1 MIAFSW
7 RREAAAITAFFAVVA
22 VAATYPLIRRA
33 AFALPAGL
41 GDPALVTFLL
51 AWDADRI
58 AHGFHNFW
66 EPPFLF
72 PHRHTL
78 AYSEHM
84 LGVAVFTAPLQWLTR
99 NPVLVYNVAF
109 LGSYVL
115 AGVGAYVLTRS
126 LWGRRDAAVLAGLAF
141 ALCPYRLGHVMHLQM
156 LMAGWMPVALWALH
170 RYLASWSR
178 RALAGFAVTFLLLS
192 LSNAYYLFF
201 FSLAVAVVIGVEL
214 IIRPRVRLRRL
225 LPELAGAGA
234 VIGVVLA
241 PFAWMYLRV
250 QRENALYR
258 GADEFINYSAR
269 LSDYLTVPEGV
280 WNWRGLLHNGAPE
293 RQLYLGFFAMSFAIL
308 GLITAA
314 TANEDLELRGRRLR
328 LVITY
333 TLVTLMALWVSLGP
347 GAWRPYGLLFRFM
360 PGFSGMRVPARIA
373 TVVDLGLVV
382 LASAGAAWLFGRLR
396 RRTALIVAITIGTLV
411 IVEGRQKMSIDP
423 FPPVQRRLDRETYE
437 WLRDQP
443 PGAVVELRMAQQN
456 DVHSFTLFYQ
466 FNTLFHRHPIVN
478 GYSAWPSLLQEFL
491 GGPAAP
497 FGDATRLPDT
507 LRALRATGVRYLL
520 LHWWTYKDANEAA
533 RTLWAIRTA
542 SDQIVEERQF
552 KSTFAW
558 RLAAAA
564 PPARTA
570 ATAPVRIDPGAFTAA
585 ASHMPDR
592 LPLLV
597 DGDIETGWITGTQQA
612 GAEWLELRLRKPRDV
627 SRVRIEMSPRAL
639 VDYPRRLVL
648 ESVDARGTSRV
659 LFNGTVLQRLIES
672 LTIDD
677 RRARIDIDLAP
688 NTTAILRLRQTG
700 ETRWF
705 WSVHELSLWERQ

>member
-1 MIAFSW
+1 MIASSW
-7 RREAAAITAFFAVVA
+7 RQEAAAITAFFAVVA

-84 LGVAVFTAPLQWLTR
+84 LGVAVLTAPLQWLTR

-156 LMAGWMPVALWALH
+156 LTAGWMPVALWALH
-170 RYLASWSR
+170 RYLASGSR
-178 RALAGFAVTFLLLS
+178 PALAGFAVTFLLLS
-192 LSNAYYLFF
+192 LSNAYYLYFF
-201 FSLAVAVVIGVEL
+201 ALAVAVVIGVEM
-214 IIRPRVRLRRL
+214 IVRPAVGLRRL
-225 LPELAGAGA
+225 LPELAGTGA
-234 VIGVVLA
+234 VIAATLA

-250 QRENALYR
+250 QRENAFYR

-269 LSDYLTVPEGV
+269 LSDYVTVPQGV
-280 WNWRGLLHNGAPE
+280 WNWRGLLHQGAPE
-293 RQLYLGFFAMSFAIL
+293 RQLYLGCYAMSFAIL

-314 TANEDLELRGRRLR
+314 TKEDLAGRGRRVR

-333 TLVTLMALWVSLGP
+333 TLVTLMAFWLSLGP
-347 GAWRPYGLLFRFM
+347 GAWRPYGLLYRLM
-360 PGFSGMRVPARIA
+360 PGFSGMRVPARTA

-382 LASAGAAWLFGRLR
+382 LASAGAAWLFRRLR
-396 RRTALIVAITIGTLV
+396 RRTALIVAIALGTLV
-411 IVEGRQKMSIDP
+411 IVEGQQKMSVDP
-423 FPPVQRRLDRETYE
+423 FPPVERRLDRATYE
-437 WLRDQP
+437 WLRDEP
-443 PGAVVELRMAQQN
+443 PGAVVELRMTQQN
-456 DVHSFTLFYQ
+456 DAHSFTLFYQ
-466 FNTLFHRHPIVN
+466 FSTLIHRHPIVN
-478 GYSAWPSLLQEFL
+478 GYSAWPSVLQEFL

-497 FGDATRLPDT
+497 FGDATRLSET
-507 LRALRATGVRYLL
+507 LRALRAIGVRYLL
-520 LHWWTYKDANEAA
+520 LHWWTYRDVNEAA
-533 RTLWAIRTA
+533 QTLWAIRAA

-558 RLAAAA
+558 RLAEAARPASSAA
-564 PPARTA
+564 PTV
-570 ATAPVRIDPGAFTAA
+570 VRIDPGAFTAA
-585 ASHMPDR
+585 ASDMQER
-592 LPLLV
+592 LPLLF
-597 DGDIETGWITGTQQA
+597 DGDIETGWITGTPQA
-612 GAEWLELRLRKPRDV
+612 GSEWLELRLDKPRDV

-639 VDYPRRLVL
+639 VDYPRRLVV
-648 ESVDARGTSRV
+648 ESVDAGGRSRV

-672 LTIDD
+672 ITIDD
-677 RRARIDIDLAP
+677 RRPPIDIDLAT
-688 NTTAILRLRQTG
+688 NTTSVLRLRQTG
-700 ETRWF
+700 ETRWA
-705 WSVHELSLWERQ
+705 WSVHELSLWERH